1 MPAEWARH
9 EATWLTYPKNPD
21 SWPGKIE
28 TIYPSYHLFV
38 KTLAESETVHINV
51 DDEAMLNHVKK
62 ELEAIDEYCRQFK
75 VRSRSALIRQA
86 TMERVLEGLEENHPT
101 LF

>member
-1 MPAEWARH
+1 MSPKELGYYMPAEWTRH

-38 KTLAESETVHINV
+38 KILAESEQVHINV
-51 DDEAMLNHVKK
+51 DNEAMRDHVHHALK
-62 ELEAIDEYCRQFK
+62 AINTNMSTF
-75 VRSRSALIRQA
+75 S
-86 TMERVLEGLEENHPT
+86 N
-101 LF
+101 